1 MSIGLIGL
9 ALAYLLFSGTVPLTV
24 GDVGQALLWNGSE
37 LAESVVWQL
46 RLPRLIAGILAGFG
60 LGIVGAVFQVMLR
73 NPLAEPYILGV
84 ASGAG
89 VGGTLALVV
98 GLGAVGGGIGLTLGG
113 MAGSLGALGLVFALA
128 GWGKKQDVLRLLL
141 SGVVVGSML
150 AAMTSLILIFGGK
163 DTNVILRWLLG
174 SLTPM
179 SWERLAAMVVVIG
192 SAFFLAW
199 RRSRWLNA
207 FGLSEELAGRLGV
220 DARREMMVQVGA
232 GSLAVGAIVGSAGI
246 IGFIGLI
253 APHVARVWVGGDLR
267 RSLVLSGLVGSGLL
281 VLADL
286 LAQKLWLGAELPVG
300 SVTAV
305 LGSPV
310 LLWLLRRG
318 VYRV

>member
-1 MSIGLIGL
+1 
-9 ALAYLLFSGTVPLTV
+9 
-24 GDVGQALLWNGSE
+24 
-37 LAESVVWQL
+37 
-46 RLPRLIAGILAGFG
+46 
-60 LGIVGAVFQVMLR
+60 
-73 NPLAEPYILGV
+73 
-84 ASGAG
+84 
-89 VGGTLALVV
+89 
-98 GLGAVGGGIGLTLGG
+98 